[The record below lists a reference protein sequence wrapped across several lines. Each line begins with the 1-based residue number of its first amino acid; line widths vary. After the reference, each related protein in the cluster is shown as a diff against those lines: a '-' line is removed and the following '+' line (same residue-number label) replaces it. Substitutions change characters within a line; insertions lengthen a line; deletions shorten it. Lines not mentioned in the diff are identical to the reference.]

1 MVLNSKLLFTLKEII
16 DFETWKMNLEDA
28 NEHGF
33 PVWVKA
39 YEARKGYGMP
49 SVLPKDWSNLI
60 KRMAGDDI
68 LFDAYHRL
76 VFSRNPTQLKSRF
89 ACHGC

>member
-1 MVLNSKLLFTLKEII
+1 
-16 DFETWKMNLEDA
+16 MNLDEA
-28 NEHGF
+28 NESGI

-60 KRMAGDDI
+60 KRMYKDDI
-68 LFDAYHRL
+68 LFDKYHRFVFFMNQLSKL
-76 VFSRNPTQLKSRF
+76 VSFDVN
-89 ACHGC
+89 